1 MIGNVQECTQT
12 INPQTFDAGS
22 SANANAMTMN
32 ALNSLSQ
39 FSNLGALNSP
49 HGMQAAMNALA
60 ASTAAAA
67 AANQSASSGKNKDYI
82 PTGILR

>member
-1 MIGNVQECTQT
+1 
-12 INPQTFDAGS
+12 
-22 SANANAMTMN
+22 MTMS

-39 FSNLGALNSP
+39 FGNLGALSSP

-60 ASTAAAA
+60 ASSAAAA
-67 AANQSASSGKNKDYI
+67 AAQGSASGKAKDYI

>member
-1 MIGNVQECTQT
+1 M
-12 INPQTFDAGS
+12 S
-22 SANANAMTMN
+22 

-39 FSNLGALNSP
+39 FGNLGALSSP

-60 ASTAAAA
+60 ASSAAAA
-67 AANQSASSGKNKDYI
+67 AAQGGSASGKAKDYI